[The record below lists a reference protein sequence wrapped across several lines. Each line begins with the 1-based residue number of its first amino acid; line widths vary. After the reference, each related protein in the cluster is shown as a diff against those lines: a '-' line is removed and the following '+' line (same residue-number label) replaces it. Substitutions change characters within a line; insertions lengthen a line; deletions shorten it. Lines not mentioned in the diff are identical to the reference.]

1 MYFILKFNLTFFSK
15 FEETWELVFNF
26 LNEIIS
32 KAIQNFASVISF
44 LFFNRIVRS
53 RLPSRVRSQSKL
65 IGLFFMRRDSKVL
78 TAAIFKVGSDFY
90 RVWLLSLF
98 SSSTSSSTGVDRRMN
113 DSKAPLDIRR
123 RRRRGPLRRRWRWLF
138 CPVFLFFCSSV
149 WLISEGCWNS
159 EIPPA
164 SASFPIEYAT
174 TNGCNGGRWFAA
186 TARTL
191 ILIFIFFRVPPYLS
205 LSLSLSL
212 FCDLWLFIERPS
224 ISGPVPVPFH
234 EWVIRLVDGIDG
246 HWIALICSM
255 RPLFFLKIFKCFF
268 CPFKKSIVVFRR
280 RPWSIA
286 IFDSLIMFYFSLND
300 PALWGCFASQ

>member
-98 SSSTSSSTGVDRRMN
+98 FVVDVVVDRRRPAN
-113 DSKAPLDIRR
+113 EWFKGAARYPT
-123 RRRRGPLRRRWRWLF
+123 PT
-138 CPVFLFFCSSV
+138 
-149 WLISEGCWNS
+149 
-159 EIPPA
+159 PPW
-164 SASFPIEYAT
+164 P
-174 TNGCNGGRWFAA
+174 FAA
-186 TARTL
+186 SMAMTFLSCFSFFLLECL
-191 ILIFIFFRVPPYLS
+191 INKRGLLEQRNPAG
-205 LSLSLSL
+205 
-212 FCDLWLFIERPS
+212 
-224 ISGPVPVPFH
+224 ISQFP
-234 EWVIRLVDGIDG
+234 
-246 HWIALICSM
+246 HWIC
-255 RPLFFLKIFKCFF
+255 
-268 CPFKKSIVVFRR
+268 
-280 RPWSIA
+280 
-286 IFDSLIMFYFSLND
+286 ND
-300 PALWGCFASQ
+300 QWL